1 MQLSCALFA
10 CCQAPALNGYMS
22 NSDIVLSD
30 AFTKKCHVPWTFTY
44 RFMVYEYVSIENS
57 HGSITVI
64 RVREMVPM
72 QMAQQVQSPALGTW
86 FECTCTSSLNLYI
99 SPLCFSSHSWRWH
112 PSSIQDIYSAVTRWE
127 GWNIRKWQ
135 PDPPKSRINIFFLAV
150 SLFVTPLLRD
160 IYRQND
166 RTEAIRQIMV
176 CCFEAGSITAGTQDG
191 PRHMRHNVAFERW
204 HL

>member
-1 MQLSCALFA
+1 M
-10 CCQAPALNGYMS
+10 NMS
-22 NSDIVLSD
+22 
-30 AFTKKCHVPWTFTY
+30 A
-44 RFMVYEYVSIENS
+44 IENS

-72 QMAQQVQSPALGTW
+72 QMAQQVQSPALS
-86 FECTCTSSLNLYI
+86 TCLNEPIKKNTSSLNLYI
-99 SPLCFSSHSWRWH
+99 SPLCFNSHSWRWH
-112 PSSIQDIYSAVTRWE
+112 PCSIQDIYSAVTRWE

-135 PDPPKSRINIFFLAV
+135 PDPPKSRIIFFLAV

-166 RTEAIRQIMV
+166 RTEASRQIMV

-191 PRHMRHNVAFERW
+191 PRHMRHKVAFERW

>member
-1 MQLSCALFA
+1 MPLPKSAMCLGHLHIDSWCMNTSA
-10 CCQAPALNGYMS
+10 
-22 NSDIVLSD
+22 
-30 AFTKKCHVPWTFTY
+30 
-44 RFMVYEYVSIENS
+44 IENS
-57 HGSITVI
+57 HGSIKGL
-64 RVREMVPM
+64 VRWCY
-72 QMAQQVQSPALGTW
+72 ADGTW

-112 PSSIQDIYSAVTRWE
+112 PCSIQDIYSAVTRWE

-166 RTEAIRQIMV
+166 RTEAIRQIML
-176 CCFEAGSITAGTQDG
+176 CCFEVGSITAGTQDG